1 MALATFDTRD
11 IQISSIYFRK
21 DSTEARFESYPRQL
35 VYGGREYRL
44 VEKFGN

>member
-11 IQISSIYFRK
+11 VQITSVYFCK
-21 DSTEARFESYPRQL
+21 NPSQYRFESYPRHL

-44 VEKFGN
+44 VER